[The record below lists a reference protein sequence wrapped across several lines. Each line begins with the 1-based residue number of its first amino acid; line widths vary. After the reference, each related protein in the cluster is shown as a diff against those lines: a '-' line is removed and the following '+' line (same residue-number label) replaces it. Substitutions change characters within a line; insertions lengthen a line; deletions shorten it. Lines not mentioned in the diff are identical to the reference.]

1 MSNLQSNMSLRGDE
15 TMKNFD
21 IRCNKHKKYRKESE
35 PVKYVIQN
43 PSHKFK
49 WENLL
54 IDQKNYCQEKDED
67 SFIAIMGLTLNNQL
81 ETQKVLPIP

>member
-15 TMKNFD
+15 TMKNFN
-21 IRCNKHKKYRKESE
+21 IRCNKHKKYRKGSE

-49 WENLL
+49 WENCSKIKKITARKKTKILL
-54 IDQKNYCQEKDED
+54 
-67 SFIAIMGLTLNNQL
+67 
-81 ETQKVLPIP
+81 